1 MRSSFKNFELG
12 FFSSQ
17 MIEFHD
23 WIGNAC
29 IGDAPVLSNSLQK
42 YTSLIPDIRAPS
54 FAKQDIVI
62 NRTKSN
68 KAAVAFSGGKDS
80 LASAIKL
87 RESGYDVTLFFL
99 AGVNRSFYLEK
110 SVCHDIA
117 SKCNMNLFVAQGSFS
132 GKHCYNESPIKN
144 QLILSMMIDSLE
156 DTSVFSSG
164 NDLSD
169 RMSDMKIKFN
179 WSDSIEMYD
188 AFGDFVLQHF
198 PKYKF
203 LIMHND
209 ENDAINYLAKHHPE
223 LLNESISCI
232 LPHRFNK
239 SVREKNEKLFGV
251 TLMKNRCGSCEK
263 CCYEYIYLSN
273 IGFLTKNQFFYDHC
287 VNFLKNKKST
297 INVPDQK

>member
-1 MRSSFKNFELG
+1 MRSSFKNFEPG

-17 MIEFHD
+17 MVEFHD
-23 WIGNAC
+23 WVGNAC
-29 IGDAPVLSNSLQK
+29 VDTPPVISSALQK
-42 YTSLIPDIRAPS
+42 YVGLIPDIGTPS
-54 FAKQDIVI
+54 FTKQDVVI
-62 NRTKSN
+62 DRVKSN

-87 RESGYDVTLFFL
+87 REAGYDVTLFFL
-99 AGVNRSFYLEK
+99 AGVNRSFHLEK

-117 SKCNMNLFVAQGSFS
+117 SKCNMSLIVVQGSFS
-132 GKHCYNESPIKN
+132 GKHFYNESPVKN
-144 QLILSMMIDSLE
+144 QLILSMMIDLME

-188 AFGDFVLQHF
+188 AFGDFVTQHF
-198 PKYKF
+198 PQYKF
-203 LIMHND
+203 LIMHKD
-209 ENDAINYLAKHHPE
+209 ENDAINYLANYHPD
-223 LLNESISCI
+223 LLCESISCI

-239 SVREKNEKLFGV
+239 SVREKNEKSFGLK
-251 TLMKNRCGSCEK
+251 LMKNRCGSCEK
-263 CCYEYIYLSN
+263 CCYEYIHLSN
-273 IGFLTKNQFFYDHC
+273 IGFVSKNQSFYDHC

-297 INVPDQK
+297 INVPDQR